1 MSNIYLSWSY
11 INFWLLPN
19 FNSSPDPNFPP
30 RFKWPGYC
38 ETLIKYREWK
48 YIKNYKPQNGSIS
61 YCLDNKWSYYYGIYY
76 MSVHL
81 FFFLFARHNTWQIVD
96 NKCLLNERV
105 CTMVM
110 LLTIL
115 MDLCSQWFFYKCW
128 RSFVSLIKWDLPYAA
143 LGLLLFSPLY
153 HVNWSLLETNPH
165 PCAVSEQYVLAE
177 KITPQWLKRKGK

>member
-1 MSNIYLSWSY
+1 MNESTLRIINHKMVVFLIVLIINEVIIMVYTTWVYIY
-11 INFWLLPN
+11 
-19 FNSSPDPNFPP
+19 
-30 RFKWPGYC
+30 
-38 ETLIKYREWK
+38 
-48 YIKNYKPQNGSIS
+48 
-61 YCLDNKWSYYYGIYY
+61 
-76 MSVHL
+76 